1 MEQLIISKERL
12 QKLSD
17 EVSRLKDKVHYLEE
31 KEAVFMEVDKM
42 YHEELSR
49 RVNLEREYRLISSE
63 LECLRKHFNDAV
75 RDKAKERSRNFLA
88 GHSYE
93 VASAVVKK
101 LSEIRFGFWETK
113 IEKRDLDEIKGI
125 IRTIIDS
132 IINE

>member
-1 MEQLIISKERL
+1 MEQCIITKERL
-12 QKLSD
+12 QELHD
-17 EVSRLKDKVHYLEE
+17 EIFQLKEKVHYLEE

-49 RVNLEREYRLISSE
+49 RVNLEREYRIISSE
-63 LECLRKHFNDAV
+63 LEYLRKHINDTV

-101 LSEIRFGFWETK
+101 ISEIRFGFWETK
-113 IEKRDLDEIKGI
+113 IKERDLDEIKSI